1 MINKNPEELIIVNKE
16 TLYGN
21 DAENEGVAVIDDK
34 NEEAFLLHLA
44 SIVESS
50 DDAIISKSLDGV
62 IKSWNQGSEKMFGYT
77 AAEAIGK
84 NISLIIPK
92 EYLEK
97 EKEILDRISNNETI
111 AHYETVRLRRSGEQF
126 YVSIT
131 ASPLKDKE
139 GIIIGISKIAR
150 DITTQKNAQTNLSDV
165 NKELAF
171 QNEEKEKRASELS
184 IANKELAFQ
193 NEEKEKRASE
203 LILANKEL
211 AFQNEEKE
219 KRAVELIYAIKDL
232 ESFSYSVSHDLRTP
246 LRAVYGFTKMLTE
259 DYGAIL
265 DEEGHRL
272 MNNIMKNAKKMGQL
286 IDDLLAFS
294 RIGRKEFMMTE
305 ISMDEIVKEVWN
317 DLTDEQNNS
326 PKPEFNIKDLPVV
339 KGDKVTIKQ
348 VWINL
353 ISNAI
358 KYSKHKDKPVIE
370 IGAEIKDNETIYY
383 IKDNGAGFD
392 MRYANNLFGVFQ
404 RLHSESEFEGT
415 GVGLA
420 IVQKIIN
427 KHGGRVWAV
436 AKVDEGA
443 TFFFTLK

>member
-1 MINKNPEELIIVNKE
+1 MEL
-16 TLYGN
+16 
-21 DAENEGVAVIDDK
+21 D
-34 NEEAFLLHLA
+34 
-44 SIVESS
+44 
-50 DDAIISKSLDGV
+50 
-62 IKSWNQGSEKMFGYT
+62 
-77 AAEAIGK
+77 
-84 NISLIIPK
+84 
-92 EYLEK
+92 
-97 EKEILDRISNNETI
+97 
-111 AHYETVRLRRSGEQF
+111 
-126 YVSIT
+126 
-131 ASPLKDKE
+131 
-139 GIIIGISKIAR
+139 
-150 DITTQKNAQTNLSDV
+150 NL
-165 NKELAF
+165 NKELIL
-171 QNEEKEKRASELS
+171 QHQEKDKCTEDLLL
-184 IANKELAFQ
+184 ANKELIFQ
-193 NEEKEKRASE
+193 NDEKEKRASE
-203 LILANKEL
+203 LIIANKEL

-259 DYGAIL
+259 DYGPIL

-317 DLTDEQNNS
+317 ELTDEQNNS
-326 PKPEFNIKDLPVV
+326 PKPEFIIKDLPLV

-427 KHGGRVWAV
+427 KHGGKVWAV